1 MSNARVALWS
11 APSLA
16 GIPIASWRRL
26 FLPPEIDRHDIG
38 SIVNNRREVIFG
50 RGMLGHVEI
59 DFGLKLQRE
68 IHGRIVESREC
79 GEGDIELGWNLA
91 EGQAHFKAV
100 VVHDQV
106 PEFILK
112 HDRHFIGEALAELR
126 RNANAR
132 SAGFERDVEMVR
144 ARQICVGAD
153 ALQHIADHR
162 SQCVLHNF
170 IIGNQT
176 VGGRITHAGVVNRLR
191 GLPQEIAR
199 ARGIAIA
206 AAMRTGSISRKTSET
221 SIDVSLNLDGTGVYD
236 VATGIGFLDHMLE
249 QLSRHSLVDLSVK
262 AVGDLHIDQHHTT
275 EDTGIAIG
283 EALLQALGEK
293 RGITRYGT
301 AYAPMDETLTRCSLD
316 ISGRPYVVWK
326 VGFTASRI
334 GEWDSEMI
342 EHWFHSFATAAG
354 ITLHVENLY
363 GSNNH
368 HIVESCYKA
377 LARALRQAVEI
388 DPRKADAIPSTKGT
402 L

>member
-1 MSNARVALWS
+1 
-11 APSLA
+11 
-16 GIPIASWRRL
+16 
-26 FLPPEIDRHDIG
+26 
-38 SIVNNRREVIFG
+38 
-50 RGMLGHVEI
+50 
-59 DFGLKLQRE
+59 
-68 IHGRIVESREC
+68 
-79 GEGDIELGWNLA
+79 
-91 EGQAHFKAV
+91 
-100 VVHDQV
+100 
-106 PEFILK
+106 
-112 HDRHFIGEALAELR
+112 
-126 RNANAR
+126 
-132 SAGFERDVEMVR
+132 
-144 ARQICVGAD
+144 
-153 ALQHIADHR
+153 
-162 SQCVLHNF
+162 
-170 IIGNQT
+170 
-176 VGGRITHAGVVNRLR
+176 VVNRLR

-249 QLSRHSLVDLSVK
+249 QLSRHSLIDLSVK

-283 EALLQALGEK
+283 EAVLQALGEK